1 MTKLVGLAVVAAAGA
16 VVVHSLPEIKR
27 YMKIREM

>member
-1 MTKLVGLAVVAAAGA
+1 MTKLVGLALVGGAMALVAA
-16 VVVHSLPEIKR
+16 SMPEIKR

>member
-1 MTKLVGLAVVAAAGA
+1 MTKLVGLALVGGAAALVAA
-16 VVVHSLPEIKR
+16 SMPEIKR